1 MHALDET
8 ISPPASL
15 AHPHITVPNLALHN
29 DAGNHGKCVQP
40 AALHDPGQ
48 RVVDRTR
55 VGEARIREI
64 QKEALG
70 ASGRESICVR
80 AQRGVRGV
88 EAG

>member
-15 AHPHITVPNLALHN
+15 AHHHITVPNLALHN

-55 VGEARIREI
+55 VGEARIREM
-64 QKEALG
+64 QKEAAG
-70 ASGRESICVR
+70 AHRRENICVR
-80 AQRGVRGV
+80 AQRGVGRM
-88 EAG
+88 EAS